1 MPFMSTK
8 KSKIQTRVLIAA
20 SLLVAS
26 ILSSILISVL
36 SNQKQS
42 FWIANR
48 ELTPGQQIAATDI
61 SKVQV
66 NISAIS
72 NNYVPADFNPIGS
85 IVINRIQR
93 TSLIATQSISSQN
106 EAINSAE
113 VSLTIRAIDLPA
125 TVLAGDRISIYL
137 LEDAEAG
144 AFPSE
149 PELVLSDIYLG
160 SIERKNSNFGSEAAI
175 TIAIG
180 REEISDVLRST
191 TYGRLVVVKLN
202 GWKQYSHNHYGDI
215 WQQFWEFCV

>member
-26 ILSSILISVL
+26 IISSILISVL

-42 FWIANR
+42 YWIANR

-72 NNYVPADFNPIGS
+72 NNYVPAGVNPIGS

-137 LEDAEAG
+137 VEDAEAG

-160 SIERKNSNFGSEAAI
+160 SVERKNSNFGSEAAI

-180 REEISDVLRST
+180 REEISDVLRAT

-202 GWKQYSHNHYGDI
+202 G
-215 WQQFWEFCV
+215 

>member
-26 ILSSILISVL
+26 ILSSVLISVL

-48 ELTPGQQIAATDI
+48 ELTPGQQIAASDI

-72 NNYVPADFNPIGS
+72 NNYLPADVNPIGS

-93 TSLIATQSISSQN
+93 SSLIATQSVSSQN

-113 VSLTIRAIDLPA
+113 VSLTIRAIDLPT

-160 SIERKNSNFGSEAAI
+160 SIERKNSNFGSEAAV

-180 REEISDVLRST
+180 REEISDVLRAT

-202 GWKQYSHNHYGDI
+202 G
-215 WQQFWEFCV
+215 

>member
-1 MPFMSTK
+1 MSTK

-26 ILSSILISVL
+26 ILSSLLISVL

-48 ELTPGQQIAATDI
+48 ELTPGQQIAASDI

-72 NNYVPADFNPIGS
+72 NNYVPAGVNPIGS

-93 TSLIATQSISSQN
+93 TSLIATQSISSES

-137 LEDAEAG
+137 LEDAESG
-144 AFPSE
+144 SFPSE

-180 REEISDVLRST
+180 REEISDVLRAT

-202 GWKQYSHNHYGDI
+202 G
-215 WQQFWEFCV
+215 

>member
-72 NNYVPADFNPIGS
+72 NNYVPAGVNPIGS

-137 LEDAEAG
+137 VEDAEAG

-160 SIERKNSNFGSEAAI
+160 SVERKNSNFGSEAAI

-180 REEISDVLRST
+180 REEISDVLRAT

-202 GWKQYSHNHYGDI
+202 G
-215 WQQFWEFCV
+215 

>member
-1 MPFMSTK
+1 MPFMSTT
-8 KSKIQTRVLIAA
+8 KSKTQTRVLIAA
-20 SLLVAS
+20 ALLVVS
-26 ILSSILISVL
+26 ILSSVLISVI

-48 ELTPGQQIAATDI
+48 ELTPGQQIAASDI

-72 NNYVPADFNPIGS
+72 NNYLAAEVNPIGS

-113 VSLTIRAIDLPA
+113 VSLNIRAIDLP
-125 TVLAGDRISIYL
+125 TSVLAGDRISIYL

-149 PELVLSDIYLG
+149 PELILSDIYLG
-160 SIERKNSNFGSEAAI
+160 SIERKSSNFGSEVAI
-175 TIAIG
+175 SIAIG
-180 REEISDVLRST
+180 REEIIEVLRAT
-191 TYGRLVVVKLN
+191 TSGRLVVVKLN
-202 GWKQYSHNHYGDI
+202 G
-215 WQQFWEFCV
+215 

>member
-1 MPFMSTK
+1 MSTK

-20 SLLVAS
+20 ALLVAS

-72 NNYVPADFNPIGS
+72 DNYVRASVNPIGS
-85 IVINRIQR
+85 VVINRIQR

-125 TVLAGDRISIYL
+125 TILAGDRISIYL

-149 PELVLSDIYLG
+149 PVLVLGDIYLG
-160 SIERKNSNFGSEAAI
+160 SVERKNSNFGSEAAI

-180 REEISDVLRST
+180 RNEISDVLRAT

-202 GWKQYSHNHYGDI
+202 G
-215 WQQFWEFCV
+215 

>member
-1 MPFMSTK
+1 MPFMSTR

-26 ILSSILISVL
+26 ILSSVLISVL

-48 ELTPGQQIAATDI
+48 ELTPGQQIAASDI

-72 NNYVPADFNPIGS
+72 NNYVSAGINPIGS

-113 VSLTIRAIDLPA
+113 VSLNIRAIDLPA
-125 TVLAGDRISIYL
+125 TVLAGDRVSIYL
-137 LEDAEAG
+137 LEDAEVG

-149 PELVLSDIYLG
+149 PELVLSDIFLG

-202 GWKQYSHNHYGDI
+202 G
-215 WQQFWEFCV
+215 

>member
-1 MPFMSTK
+1 MSIK
-8 KSKIQTRVLIAA
+8 KSKIQTRVLVAA

-26 ILSSILISVL
+26 ILSSVLISAL

-48 ELTPGQQIAATDI
+48 ELTPGQQIAASDI

-72 NNYVPADFNPIGS
+72 DNSLPAGVNPIGS

-125 TVLAGDRISIYL
+125 SVLAGDRISIYL
-137 LEDAEAG
+137 LEDAQLG

-180 REEISDVLRST
+180 REEISDVLRAT

-202 GWKQYSHNHYGDI
+202 G
-215 WQQFWEFCV
+215 

>member
-1 MPFMSTK
+1 MPFMSTN
-8 KSKIQTRVLIAA
+8 KSKIQGRILIAA
-20 SLLVAS
+20 ALLVAS
-26 ILSSILISVL
+26 LLSSVLISVI

-72 NNYVPADFNPIGS
+72 NNYVAADMNPVGS

-93 TSLIATQSISSQN
+93 TSLIATQSISTQN
-106 EAINSAE
+106 ETINSAE
-113 VSLTIRAIDLPA
+113 VSLTIRAIDIP
-125 TVLAGDRISIYL
+125 TNVLAGDRISIYL

-149 PELVLSDIYLG
+149 PEVVLSDMYLG

-180 REEISDVLRST
+180 REEISDVLRAT

-202 GWKQYSHNHYGDI
+202 G
-215 WQQFWEFCV
+215 

>member
-1 MPFMSTK
+1 MPFMSMK

-26 ILSSILISVL
+26 ILSSVLISVL

-42 FWIANR
+42 VWIANR
-48 ELTPGQQIAATDI
+48 ELTPGQQIAASDI

-72 NNYVPADFNPIGS
+72 NNYVSTDVNPIGS

-125 TVLAGDRISIYL
+125 SVLAGDRISIYL

-202 GWKQYSHNHYGDI
+202 G
-215 WQQFWEFCV
+215 

>member
-1 MPFMSTK
+1 MSTK

-26 ILSSILISVL
+26 ILSSVLISVL

-48 ELTPGQQIAATDI
+48 ELTPGQQIAASDI

-72 NNYVPADFNPIGS
+72 NNYVSAGVNPIGS

-106 EAINSAE
+106 ETINSAE
-113 VSLTIRAIDLPA
+113 VSLTIRAIDLPGS
-125 TVLAGDRISIYL
+125 VLAGDRISIYL

-180 REEISDVLRST
+180 REEISDVLRAT

-202 GWKQYSHNHYGDI
+202 G
-215 WQQFWEFCV
+215 

>member
-1 MPFMSTK
+1 MSTK
-8 KSKIQTRVLIAA
+8 KSKIQTRVLVAA

-26 ILSSILISVL
+26 ILSSVLISVL

-48 ELTPGQQIAATDI
+48 ELTPGQQIAASDI

-72 NNYVPADFNPIGS
+72 DNYVPAGVNPIGS

-106 EAINSAE
+106 EDINSAE

-125 TVLAGDRISIYL
+125 SVLAGDRISIYL
-137 LEDAEAG
+137 LEDAELG

-180 REEISDVLRST
+180 REEISDVLRAT

-202 GWKQYSHNHYGDI
+202 G
-215 WQQFWEFCV
+215 

>member
-8 KSKIQTRVLIAA
+8 KSKIQARVLIAA
-20 SLLVAS
+20 ALLVAS
-26 ILSSILISVL
+26 ILSSVLISIV

-72 NNYVPADFNPIGS
+72 NNYVSAEVNPVGS

-93 TSLIATQSISSQN
+93 TALIATQSISSQN

-113 VSLTIRAIDLPA
+113 VSLTIRAIDLPV

-137 LEDAEAG
+137 LEDAELG

-180 REEISDVLRST
+180 REEISDVLRAT

-202 GWKQYSHNHYGDI
+202 G
-215 WQQFWEFCV
+215 

>member
-8 KSKIQTRVLIAA
+8 KSKIQARVLIAA
-20 SLLVAS
+20 ALLVAS
-26 ILSSILISVL
+26 ILSSVLISIV

-66 NISAIS
+66 NISTIS
-72 NNYVPADFNPIGS
+72 NNYLSAEVNPVGS

-93 TSLIATQSISSQN
+93 TALIATQSISSEN

-113 VSLTIRAIDLPA
+113 VSLTIRSIDLPV

-137 LEDAEAG
+137 LEDAELG

-180 REEISDVLRST
+180 REEISDVLRAT

-202 GWKQYSHNHYGDI
+202 G
-215 WQQFWEFCV
+215 

>member
-1 MPFMSTK
+1 MSTK
-8 KSKIQTRVLIAA
+8 KSKIQTRVLVAA

-26 ILSSILISVL
+26 ILSSVLISVL

-48 ELTPGQQIAATDI
+48 ELTPGQQIAASDI

-72 NNYVPADFNPIGS
+72 DNYVPAGVNPIGS

-125 TVLAGDRISIYL
+125 SVLAGDRISVYL
-137 LEDAEAG
+137 LEDAESG

-180 REEISDVLRST
+180 REEISDVLRAT

-202 GWKQYSHNHYGDI
+202 G
-215 WQQFWEFCV
+215 

>member
-1 MPFMSTK
+1 MSTK

-72 NNYVPADFNPIGS
+72 NNYVPAEVNPIGS

-113 VSLTIRAIDLPA
+113 VSLTIRAIDLPG

-160 SIERKNSNFGSEAAI
+160 SVERKNSNFGSEAAI

-180 REEISDVLRST
+180 REEISDVLRAT

-202 GWKQYSHNHYGDI
+202 G
-215 WQQFWEFCV
+215 

>member
-1 MPFMSTK
+1 MSTK

-26 ILSSILISVL
+26 ILSSVLISVL

-48 ELTPGQQIAATDI
+48 ELTPGQQIAASDI
-61 SKVQV
+61 SKVRV

-72 NNYVPADFNPIGS
+72 NNYVPTDVNPIGS

-106 EAINSAE
+106 ETINSAE
-113 VSLTIRAIDLPA
+113 VSLTIRAIDLPG

-180 REEISDVLRST
+180 REEISDVLRAT

-202 GWKQYSHNHYGDI
+202 G
-215 WQQFWEFCV
+215 

>member
-1 MPFMSTK
+1 MSTK

-26 ILSSILISVL
+26 ILSSVLISAL

-48 ELTPGQQIAATDI
+48 ELTPGQQIAASDI

-72 NNYVPADFNPIGS
+72 NNYVPAGVNPIGS

-106 EAINSAE
+106 QAINSAE

-125 TVLAGDRISIYL
+125 AVLAGDRISIYL
-137 LEDAEAG
+137 LEDAELG

-180 REEISDVLRST
+180 REEISDVLRAT

-202 GWKQYSHNHYGDI
+202 G
-215 WQQFWEFCV
+215 

>member
-8 KSKIQTRVLIAA
+8 KTKIQTRVLIAA

-26 ILSSILISVL
+26 ILSSVLISVL

-48 ELTPGQQIAATDI
+48 ELTPGQQIAASDI

-72 NNYVPADFNPIGS
+72 NNYLPADVNPIGS

-93 TSLIATQSISSQN
+93 SSLIATQSVSSQN

-113 VSLTIRAIDLPA
+113 VSLTIRAIDLPT

-180 REEISDVLRST
+180 REEISDVLRAT

-202 GWKQYSHNHYGDI
+202 G
-215 WQQFWEFCV
+215 

>member
-1 MPFMSTK
+1 MSTK

-42 FWIANR
+42 YWIANR

-72 NNYVPADFNPIGS
+72 NNYVPAGVNPIGS

-137 LEDAEAG
+137 VEDAEAG

-160 SIERKNSNFGSEAAI
+160 SVERKNSNFGSEAAI

-180 REEISDVLRST
+180 REEISDVLRAT

-202 GWKQYSHNHYGDI
+202 G
-215 WQQFWEFCV
+215 

>member
-1 MPFMSTK
+1 MPFMSIK

-26 ILSSILISVL
+26 ILSSVLISVL

-48 ELTPGQQIAATDI
+48 ELTPGQQIAASDI

-72 NNYVPADFNPIGS
+72 NNYVPAGVNPIGS

-106 EAINSAE
+106 EAINCAE

-180 REEISDVLRST
+180 REEISDVLRAT

-202 GWKQYSHNHYGDI
+202 G
-215 WQQFWEFCV
+215 

>member
-1 MPFMSTK
+1 MPIMSTK

-20 SLLVAS
+20 ALLVVS
-26 ILSSILISVL
+26 ILSSVLISVI

-48 ELTPGQQIAATDI
+48 ELTPGQQIAASDI
-61 SKVQV
+61 SKVKV

-72 NNYVPADFNPIGS
+72 NNYLAAEVNPIGS

-106 EAINSAE
+106 ETINSAE
-113 VSLTIRAIDLPA
+113 ISLSIRAIDLP
-125 TVLAGDRISIYL
+125 TSVLAGDRISIYL

-149 PELVLSDIYLG
+149 PELILSDIYLG
-160 SIERKNSNFGSEAAI
+160 SIERKSSNFGSEVAI
-175 TIAIG
+175 SIAIG
-180 REEISDVLRST
+180 REEIIEVLRAT
-191 TYGRLVVVKLN
+191 TYGRLVVVKVN
-202 GWKQYSHNHYGDI
+202 G
-215 WQQFWEFCV
+215 

>member
-1 MPFMSTK
+1 MSTK

-42 FWIANR
+42 YWIANR

-72 NNYVPADFNPIGS
+72 NNYVPAGVNPIGS

-113 VSLTIRAIDLPA
+113 ISLTIRAIDLPA

-137 LEDAEAG
+137 VEDAEAG

-160 SIERKNSNFGSEAAI
+160 SVERKNSNFGSEAAI

-180 REEISDVLRST
+180 REEISDVLRAT

-202 GWKQYSHNHYGDI
+202 G
-215 WQQFWEFCV
+215 

>member
-1 MPFMSTK
+1 MSTK
-8 KSKIQTRVLIAA
+8 KSKIQTRVLVAA

-26 ILSSILISVL
+26 ILSSVLISVL
-36 SNQKQS
+36 SIQKQS

-48 ELTPGQQIAATDI
+48 ELTPGQQIAASDI

-72 NNYVPADFNPIGS
+72 DNYVPAGVNPIGS

-106 EAINSAE
+106 ETINSAE

-137 LEDAEAG
+137 LEDAESG

-180 REEISDVLRST
+180 REEISDVLRAT

-202 GWKQYSHNHYGDI
+202 G
-215 WQQFWEFCV
+215 

>member
-1 MPFMSTK
+1 MSTK

-26 ILSSILISVL
+26 ILSSVLISVL

-48 ELTPGQQIAATDI
+48 ELTPGQQIAASDI

-72 NNYVPADFNPIGS
+72 INYVPADVNPIGS

-125 TVLAGDRISIYL
+125 TVLAGDRMSIYL
-137 LEDAEAG
+137 LEDAESG

-180 REEISDVLRST
+180 REEISDVLRAT

-202 GWKQYSHNHYGDI
+202 G
-215 WQQFWEFCV
+215 

>member
-1 MPFMSTK
+1 MSTK

-26 ILSSILISVL
+26 ILSSVLISVL

-48 ELTPGQQIAATDI
+48 ELTPGQQIAASDI
-61 SKVQV
+61 SKAQV

-72 NNYVPADFNPIGS
+72 QNYIATEINPIGS
-85 IVINRIQR
+85 IVINRIQKS
-93 TSLIATQSISSQN
+93 SLIATQSISAQSN
-106 EAINSAE
+106 SINSAE
-113 VSLTIRAIDLPA
+113 ISLTIRAIDLPG

-137 LEDAEAG
+137 LEDAESG

-160 SIERKNSNFGSEAAI
+160 AIERKNSNFGSEVAI
-175 TIAIG
+175 TIAIC
-180 REEISDVLRST
+180 RDEISDVLRAT

-202 GWKQYSHNHYGDI
+202 G
-215 WQQFWEFCV
+215 